1 MAGAAATNLSF
12 IFFLVIIVHNYLY
25 VLHLTIIIYCLQE
38 NENLQAVKHAD
49 IAIALDRYNAYG
61 N

>member
-1 MAGAAATNLSF
+1 M
-12 IFFLVIIVHNYLY
+12 II
-25 VLHLTIIIYCLQE
+25 CFLQE